1 MMIGEG
7 AEARIYSEW
16 VFGKELLVKER
27 HAKKYRIPQLDLSI
41 RRWRTRNEARIMSAL
56 YEAGIRVP
64 RIIALGEF
72 TVYMEKLE
80 GRLMKDSKPVR
91 GTALQCGR
99 MLAQMHNIGIVH
111 GDFTPANIIVCNGSV
126 HAIDF
131 GLSGF
136 SKDSEE
142 RALDMLLMKRSLA
155 RDMYAAFEMAYSKFS
170 KDQKEVLKR
179 LAEIELRGRYQSR
192 TIA

>member
-1 MMIGEG
+1 MIVGEG
-7 AEARIYSEW
+7 AEAQIYSEL

-64 RIIALGEF
+64 RIVALGEF
-72 TVYMEKLE
+72 TIYMEKLE
-80 GRLMKDSKPVR
+80 GRLMKDFKSGR
-91 GTALQCGR
+91 RTALQCGKT
-99 MLAQMHNIGIVH
+99 LAKMHNIGIVH
-111 GDFTPANIIVCNGSV
+111 GDFTPANIIVCNGNV
-126 HAIDF
+126 HVIDF

-136 SKDSEE
+136 SRDSEE
-142 RALDMLLMKRSLA
+142 RALDMLLMKRALT
-155 RDMYAAFEMAYSKFS
+155 RDMYVAFERAYSRSS
-170 KDQKEVLKR
+170 KDQKAVLKR
-179 LAEIELRGRYQSR
+179 LAEMELRGRYQSR